1 MNKTRWIVLAAA
13 ALVLTGCAM
22 NMLPTKD
29 PWYAKHFFIMQDFE
43 RKAYSEMSEAG
54 RLEFQK
60 IFWTERTPAARVE
73 FDKRLVYIEQN
84 FRRENS
90 AQPWNTDRAR
100 VYLLNGSPA
109 SLEYTQND
117 NWAMQTT
124 GGAAMT
130 GAAGVNSRANEDIQA
145 NTLEVWSYPYQ
156 QFLVAYAFSFQPPNK
171 WKAVT
176 MTAGGARYI
185 GDLEQ
190 MNKMTQW
197 GPKDPDAYVRKLDE
211 LKAIR

>member
-1 MNKTRWIVLAAA
+1 MIKMRWILVAAA
-13 ALVLTGCAM
+13 AIILTGCAM

-43 RKAYSEMSEAG
+43 RKAYTQMSENG
-54 RLEFQK
+54 RLELQK
-60 IFWTERTPAARVE
+60 VFWTERAPAARIE
-73 FDKRLVYIEQN
+73 FDKRLAYCEQT

-100 VYLLNGSPA
+100 VYLLNGNPA
-109 SLEYTQND
+109 SIEYSQND
-117 NWAMQTT
+117 AWV
-124 GGAAMT
+124 GFGAT
-130 GAAGVNSRANEDIQA
+130 GASSRSGEDIQA

-156 QFLVAYAFSFQPPNK
+156 QYLVAYAFSFQPPNK

-190 MNKMTQW
+190 MNKMSQW